1 MGIRTFTTD
10 RGDSGHRID
19 LVLRRHLADLE
30 AATRTRVQRWIEDG
44 AVRVNDRCVA
54 RTATRIAAGDTISVS
69 IPPAADAGRPPMR
82 ASLAQLDI
90 LFEDEYLLAV
100 NKPAGVV
107 VHPTHA
113 HTTGTLL
120 NALLWHA
127 RSWRQPGRPSIAGR
141 LDKLT
146 SGIVLVAKSAA
157 MHAALQCAMAA
168 ANCDK
173 VYLAIV
179 YGRVA
184 PAAGRIALRLSRD
197 PLDRRKVM
205 ASEHVGAPSL
215 THFERVARATARPV
229 GLALLRCRLI
239 TGRTHQIRAH
249 LAARGWPLVGDPTYG
264 EPQWSRISD
273 RELADAL
280 RTFPRQALHAWR
292 LSLVHPVTRARLEL
306 EAPLPQDMQSL
317 VDMSGLS
324 RSTPPV
330 KPHRI
335 LTRIEN

>member
-19 LVLRRHLADLE
+19 HVLRRHLADLE

-44 AVRVNDRCVA
+44 AVSVNGRCVA
-54 RTATRIAAGDTISVS
+54 RTSTRIAAGDTISVS
-69 IPPAADAGRPPMR
+69 IPPAAEVGRPPML
-82 ASLAQLDI
+82 ASRDQLDI

-100 NKPAGVV
+100 NKPAGIV

-113 HTTGTLL
+113 HATGTLM

-127 RSWRQPGRPSIAGR
+127 RSWPPPSRPSIAGR

-157 MHAALQCAMAA
+157 MHAALQRAMAA
-168 ANCDK
+168 ADCEKD
-173 VYLAIV
+173 YLAIV

-197 PLDRRKVM
+197 PLDRRKVS

-215 THFERVARATARPV
+215 THFERVARVAARPV

-239 TGRTHQIRAH
+239 TGRTHQIRVH
-249 LAARGWPLVGDPTYG
+249 LSARGWPLVGDPTYG

-280 RTFPRQALHAWR
+280 RAFPRQALHAGR
-292 LSLVHPVTRARLEL
+292 IALVHPITRTRLEV
-306 EAPLPQDMQSL
+306 EAPLPDDMRAL
-317 VDMSGLS
+317 LS
-324 RSTPPV
+324 QCSMPV
-330 KPHRI
+330 AA
-335 LTRIEN
+335 LNIEH